1 MSRIALEAT
10 SRETQPPVNT
20 MAYTF
25 VQFNPVRIRS
35 YIFRL
40 PLCTRVLIFAIFALW
55 LAGIPLTWLRAWA
68 ALIPQ
73 EVGLTTSKLFFLMS
87 EIFLCAYSLRHEC
100 LVRFK

>member
-1 MSRIALEAT
+1 
-10 SRETQPPVNT
+10 

-25 VQFNPVRIRS
+25 VQFNPARIRS

-55 LAGIPLTWLRAWA
+55 LACIPLTWLRAWA

-73 EVGLTTSKLFFLMS
+73 EVGLTTSKLFFLCRGYFYACTLSAMK
-87 EIFLCAYSLRHEC
+87 SLES
-100 LVRFK
+100 LFK